1 MTKIAASLPDELVL
15 PARAAPEKGRFAS
28 VPAQYVLGPGEPERA
43 VWRRVIVA
51 VLRTTDSL
59 AKRRVAICDER
70 GGIGGDAQCPASDSD
85 DVVEQAARI
94 PAGESGWG

>member
-43 VWRRVIVA
+43 VWRRVIVT

-59 AKRRVAICDER
+59 TRPSHARSA
-70 GGIGGDAQCPASDSD
+70 
-85 DVVEQAARI
+85 AARLI
-94 PAGESGWG
+94 DVRRSQPNSAQRRLNGG

>member
-51 VLRTTDSL
+51 VRSTPLTRGARYVPATIYR
-59 AKRRVAICDER
+59 KIRECGHRR
-70 GGIGGDAQCPASDSD
+70 PA
-85 DVVEQAARI
+85 EC
-94 PAGESGWG
+94 